1 MRGVPSFAESEEL
14 ERLRAQF
21 DSARADLNAS
31 LAEQG
36 FTPKMKS
43 LGTHAQSSPRSQS
56 LVQLRIKYMMWSRS
70 FFKGCVFRSYGL
82 FPVSAKSS
90 A

>member
-43 LGTHAQSSPRSQS
+43 LGTHTHAQSSPRSQS
-56 LVQLRIKYMMWSRS
+56 LVQLRISYMMWSRS
-70 FFKGCVFRSYGL
+70 FFS
-82 FPVSAKSS
+82 
-90 A
+90 